1 MSKKQIYD
9 ALVSAGMTRE
19 GACGF
24 MGNLQAESGCEACR
38 LQGDFSEGRTTSRA
52 YVAAVA
58 NGIISRA
65 AFGSDQKGFGLAQWT
80 YHTRKLALYDFWRG
94 SGEALDS
101 DALQIAFALQELR
114 TMPEY
119 SGVWAVLT
127 ASHDLYQCAKIV
139 CEKYEC
145 PAVNNIDARAQLAVQ
160 IYDELASSSEISNS
174 SHLDPDKPDADPIV
188 RMLQACMAQ
197 NGAWPEDRIDGVKT
211 PEFRTAIVD
220 YAAAV
225 ASC

>member
-9 ALVSAGMTRE
+9 ALVAAGMTRE
-19 GACGF
+19 GACGL
-24 MGNLQAESGCEACR
+24 MGNFQAESGCEAGR
-38 LQGDFSEGRTTSRA
+38 LQGDFSPYRTASRA
-52 YVAAVA
+52 YVAAVTA
-58 NGIISRA
+58 GITTRQQ
-65 AFGSDQKGFGLAQWT
+65 FVNDQKGFGLAQWT
-80 YHTRKLALYDFWRG
+80 YHTRKAALYDFWRA

-101 DALQIAFALQELR
+101 AAMQIAFALQELR

-127 ASHDLYQCAKIV
+127 ASHDMYQCAEIV
-139 CEKYEC
+139 CVKYEC
-145 PAVNNIDARAQLAVQ
+145 PAVNNVDARFQFAVQ
-160 IYDELASSSEISNS
+160 IFDELAN
-174 SHLDPDKPDADPIV
+174 DPQPEPEDPEKDVADPVV

-197 NGAWPEDRIDGVKT
+197 DNAWPEDKIDGVKT
-211 PEFRTAIVD
+211 PEFRAAIVD